1 MSDQR
6 IDVHTHAL
14 AADAMAAVFA
24 RGYKPT
30 GGYKISVQWTPQAA
44 LDYMDRHGIAAQ
56 VVSIPMSFAG
66 SDDDPEFGTRL
77 SRTIN
82 ESHAELIALHP
93 SRFGAFA
100 TLPADG
106 PDQALAELNY
116 ALDELRLDGV
126 VLTSNVAGHYF
137 GDPFL

>member
-1 MSDQR
+1 MRDQR

-14 AADAMAAVFA
+14 AADLMAEVFA

-30 GGYKISVQWTPQAA
+30 GGYKFSVQWTPQAA
-44 LDYMDRHGIAAQ
+44 LDYMDRHGIATQ

-66 SDDDPEFGTRL
+66 SEDDPEFGTRL

-82 ESHAELIALHP
+82 DGHAALIAQHP
-93 SRFGAFA
+93 DRFGAFA

-106 PDQALAELNY
+106 PEQALAELNY
-116 ALDELRLDGV
+116 ALDELYLDGM
-126 VLTSNVAGHYF
+126 VLTSNV
-137 GDPFL
+137 